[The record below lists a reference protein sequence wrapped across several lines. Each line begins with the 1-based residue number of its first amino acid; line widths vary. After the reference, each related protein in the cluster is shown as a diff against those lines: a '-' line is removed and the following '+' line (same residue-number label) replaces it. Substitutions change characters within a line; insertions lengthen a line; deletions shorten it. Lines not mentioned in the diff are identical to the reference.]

1 MSLLSARNVSRAY
14 GRMSMLGRTRAHRV
28 LDGASLDIATGE
40 TVALL
45 GRSGCGKS
53 TLARLLVGLDQ
64 PDTGEVLYEGRPL
77 AHLSKTQWMELR
89 RTVQMV
95 FQDSVGAVDP
105 RGTIG
110 SVIAE
115 PLRNLCGL
123 SVSEIRPRVAE
134 LLSAVGLG
142 PDVAHRHPHQMS
154 GGQLQ
159 RVCIARALAPQPRL
173 IILDEAVSNLDLH
186 LQIQML
192 ELFADLRR
200 ARGVSYL
207 FVTHDLRLVERFCS
221 RVLVMDAGRIVEDT
235 PVSSA
240 LVLSSPAGRALQE
253 AILPALPPSP
263 ARPTSLKMATPI
275 EAR

>member
-14 GRMSMLGRTRAHRV
+14 GRMSLLGQTRPHRV
-28 LDGASLDIATGE
+28 LDDVSLDIAPGE

-53 TLARLLVGLDQ
+53 TLARLLVGLDRPDAGQILFGGQ
-64 PDTGEVLYEGRPL
+64 PLDD
-77 AHLSKTQWMELR
+77 LSKAQWVDLR

-105 RGTIG
+105 RATIG
-110 SVIAE
+110 AVLAE

-123 SVSEIRPRVAE
+123 SSAEIRLRIAE

-142 PDVAHRHPHQMS
+142 PEVAHRHPHQMS

-159 RVCIARALAPQPRL
+159 RVCIARALAPQPKL

-192 ELFADLRR
+192 ELFADLSR

-221 RVLVMDAGRIVEDT
+221 RLLVMEAGQIVEDT
-235 PVSSA
+235 PVSTP
-240 LVLSSPAGRALQE
+240 LVLTTPAGMALQD
-253 AILPALPPSP
+253 AVLPAMP
-263 ARPTSLKMATPI
+263 RERFVTPLLL
-275 EAR
+275 